1 MFSMKV
7 RVPNLL
13 GKDVHE
19 ASFVQM
25 DDELSDDGGK
35 KWVLQVRPQGGDNLH
50 MESYSSDEIVLVE
63 ATDGERQ
70 ELADRG
76 FTDIQTEA

>member
-1 MFSMKV
+1 MKV

-19 ASFVQM
+19 ASFVQV
-25 DDELSDDGGK
+25 DDELSDGGK
-35 KWVLQVRPQGGDNLH
+35 KWVLQVRPQGGDAMH
-50 MESYSSDEIVLVE
+50 MESYSSDEIVVVE

-76 FTDIQTEA
+76 FTDVQTEG